1 MKVPG
6 FEDEDCLVTAEF
18 FQIHNDVFDILNS
31 RSNRAPGY
39 KRALS
44 ENNFAQAQAVFTKVR
59 LMCDIIQRHYQ
70 DKDGKTVIQRILE
83 SPRRTGFL
91 GILTCLDA
99 LERIF
104 TYMEAGLIDLKY
116 LRVYKLCQVK
126 KLSALAFVNVN
137 DSLAFLC
144 QCQ

>member
-6 FEDEDCLVTAEF
+6 FEDTDCLVTAEF

-59 LMCDIIQRHYQ
+59 LMYDIIQSRVAHFLAGKQEIRYQ
-70 DKDGKTVIQRILE
+70 EISYRK
-83 SPRRTGFL
+83 
-91 GILTCLDA
+91 
-99 LERIF
+99 
-104 TYMEAGLIDLKY
+104 M
-116 LRVYKLCQVK
+116 
-126 KLSALAFVNVN
+126 AFYQEI
-137 DSLAFLC
+137 SYRKMAFYQEISWFC
-144 QCQ
+144 QCQTSVRIGQT

>member
-6 FEDEDCLVTAEF
+6 FEDTDCLVTADF

-31 RSNRAPGY
+31 RSNKAPAY

-44 ENNFAQAQAVFTKVR
+44 ANNISQAGDVFTKVR
-59 LMCDIIQRHYQ
+59 LMYDIIQRHYQ
-70 DKDGKTVIQRILE
+70 DKEGKTQIQRILE

-104 TYMEAGLIDLKY
+104 TYMETGFIDLKY
-116 LRVYKLCQVK
+116 LRVYKLCQVIEI
-126 KLSALAFVNVN
+126 SNAIFVTRV
-137 DSLAFLC
+137 FLLR
-144 QCQ
+144 